1 MVVYNAIK
9 KQQRVQRFK
18 HNLDRKLYCNQ
29 NSSNLIFKNNVY
41 LNKIKELS
49 IYLKNNYTY

>member
-29 NSSNLIFKNNVY
+29 NSSNLIFKKNVY